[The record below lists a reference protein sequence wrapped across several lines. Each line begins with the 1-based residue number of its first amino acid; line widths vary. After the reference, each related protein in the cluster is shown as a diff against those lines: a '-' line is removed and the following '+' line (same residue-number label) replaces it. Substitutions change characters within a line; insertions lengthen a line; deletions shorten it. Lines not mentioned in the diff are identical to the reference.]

1 MSATT
6 QSRPAGSETA
16 ASRGNVPRRTLI
28 VAALGVV
35 LVAAILVWLV
45 AFSSVFGVKTVTV
58 HGNHSLTADQI
69 RAAAKI
75 TDGTPLVRLDKAGAA
90 HRVEAMPDVASAEIS
105 TSFPSTV
112 VITVTERV
120 AIGYVKTGSRFALVD
135 KTGDQFRTAARAP
148 KDLPLFVV
156 PSGADSRTTGGAVA
170 TVAAALPASI
180 RVKVNSIQ
188 AMDPQAITLLLTD
201 QRVVQWGSADR
212 SVDKARIL
220 PTLLEQP
227 GTQFDVTDPDQP
239 FAR

>member
-6 QSRPAGSETA
+6 QSRPAGSDTA
-16 ASRGNVPRRTLI
+16 ASRGIVPRRKLI
-28 VAALGVV
+28 LAALGVV
-35 LVAAILVWLV
+35 LVAAILIWVV

-58 HGNHSLTADQI
+58 RGNHSLTADQI

-75 TDGTPLVRLDKAGAA
+75 TDGAPLVRLDKAAA
-90 HRVEAMPDVASAEIS
+90 EHRVEALPDVASAVIS

-112 VITVTERV
+112 VISITERV
-120 AIGYVKTGSRFALVD
+120 AIGYVKSGSRFALVD
-135 KTGDQFRTAARAP
+135 KTGDQFRTVAKAP
-148 KDLPLFVV
+148 DLPLFVV

-188 AMDPQAITLLLTD
+188 ALDPQAITLLLTD

-212 SVDKARIL
+212 SADKARIL